1 MNSEIFGIF
10 CKQYSEEIRNPPM
23 NATTL
28 PEALKLMQYIG
39 DAIGTIR
46 DPQELFRTVTDKLRL
61 LFPFDSAV
69 IITIDRERREAS
81 VFFEMLRFELPEQ
94 LRHQTRSIAGTWLE
108 GHLDDRTVTVATI
121 ARDIPSFGADDAPLL
136 WTLHELGMRQ
146 IVLSPLRSGGRVIG
160 FLNFVSKEEETW
172 SDADR
177 TLLAGVSSSIAIAVS
192 NALAYEELRQRE
204 AETAMQLAI
213 NNALFTIK
221 ERSQMLLTV
230 CEQISRLVPCA
241 FLGIR
246 VVGEDG
252 RYRIFDNF
260 MREPGSRFAPFS
272 PLEQLDMSVDD
283 PVARESV
290 EVISRPGVYSGE
302 RFEELCRE
310 FRLVGMVRE
319 RFGVSSSIIVQL
331 WDLPGSRAG
340 LIISGIGVALGEE
353 ELRTVRLIVP
363 QLALA
368 LQNYLAFDE
377 IDRLRRKL
385 EGERT
390 YLVEEIREAHN
401 FEEIVGQS
409 EPLTEV
415 LRRVSQ
421 VAPTD
426 ATVLIEGETGTGKEL
441 VARAI
446 HNRSPR
452 KERVLVRVNCAA
464 LPASLVESEL
474 FGHEK
479 GSFTGAVERRIG
491 KFELA
496 DGGTIFLDEIGEL
509 PLELQPKLLRVL
521 QEKELE
527 RIGGR
532 REIPVDARVIAATNR
547 DLQKEVA
554 AGRFREDLYFRL
566 NAFPLALPPL
576 RERRDDIPV
585 LAMHFA
591 RKFARE
597 FGKPERAIRERD
609 MRELISRQWRGN
621 IRELSHCIEQAVIV
635 SEGDTLDFTTA
646 LPPRG
651 EKSAPS
657 APSAIMTMA
666 EFGEEARKME
676 RTLILDALDRAGG
689 RVSGEGGAAELLKIN
704 AKTLYSRID
713 KLGIRKRYGA
723 G

>member
-1 MNSEIFGIF
+1 
-10 CKQYSEEIRNPPM
+10 M

-61 LFPFDSAV
+61 LFAFDSAV

-108 GHLDDRTVTVATI
+108 GHLDDRTVTVASI
-121 ARDIPSFGADDAPLL
+121 ARDIPSFGADGAPLL

-160 FLNFVSKEEETW
+160 FLSFVSAEEKLW
-172 SDADR
+172 SDGDKS
-177 TLLAGVSSSIAIAVS
+177 LLSGVSSSIAIAVS

-204 AETAMQLAI
+204 AETSMQLAI

-221 ERSQMLLTV
+221 DRSQMLLTV
-230 CEQISRLVPCA
+230 CEQISRLVPCS

-246 VVGEDG
+246 VVGSDG
-252 RYRIFDNF
+252 RFHIYDNF
-260 MREPGSRFAPFS
+260 MRGSGSSFAPFS
-272 PLEQLDMSVDD
+272 PLEHLEMLPDD
-283 PVARESV
+283 PVARESI
-290 EVISRPGVYSGE
+290 EVISRPGIYSGE
-302 RFEELCRE
+302 RFDELCRD
-310 FRLVGMVRE
+310 FRILELVRD
-319 RFGVSSSIIVQL
+319 RFGISSIIVLQL

-340 LIISGIGVALGEE
+340 LIISGVGVTLGDEE
-353 ELRTVRLIVP
+353 ARTVSLIVP

-390 YLVEEIREAHN
+390 YLVEEIRAAHN
-401 FEEIVGQS
+401 FEEIVGNS
-409 EPLTEV
+409 APLAEV

-441 VARAI
+441 IARAI
-446 HNRSPR
+446 HNLSPR
-452 KERVLVRVNCAA
+452 KERVLVKVNCAA
-464 LPASLVESEL
+464 LPASLIESEL

-479 GSFTGAVERRIG
+479 GSFTGATERRIG

-509 PLELQPKLLRVL
+509 PLELQAKLLRVL

-532 REIPVDARVIAATNR
+532 RVIPVDVRVIAATNR
-547 DLQKEVA
+547 DLKKEVA
-554 AGRFREDLYFRL
+554 TGRFRQDLYFRL
-566 NAFPLALPPL
+566 NAFPLSVPPL

-585 LAMHFA
+585 LALHFA

-609 MRELISRQWRGN
+609 MNELVSREWRGN
-621 IRELSHCIEQAVIV
+621 IRELSHTIEQAVIV
-635 SEGDTLDFTTA
+635 AEGDSLDFSTV
-646 LPPRG
+646 LPLRNESVPL
-651 EKSAPS
+651 SAPS
-657 APSAIMTMA
+657 ALMTMA
-666 EFGEEARKME
+666 ELEEEMRGME
-676 RTLILDALDRAGG
+676 RKLILDALDRAGG

>member
-1 MNSEIFGIF
+1 MT
-10 CKQYSEEIRNPPM
+10 
-23 NATTL
+23 ATTL
-28 PEALKLMQYIG
+28 PEALQLMQYIG

-46 DPQELFRTVTDKLRL
+46 EPQELFRTVTDKLRL
-61 LFPFDSAV
+61 IFPFDSAV
-69 IITIDRERREAS
+69 IITIDRERREAI
-81 VFFEMLRFELPEQ
+81 VFFELLRFELPEH
-94 LRHQTRSIAGTWLE
+94 LRHQRRSIAGTWLE
-108 GHLDDRTVTVATI
+108 GHLDDRAVTVASI
-121 ARDIPSFGADDAPLL
+121 ASDIPTFGQKDAPLL
-136 WTLHELGMRQ
+136 WTLHELGMKQ
-146 IVLSPLRSGGRVIG
+146 LVLSPLRSGGRVIG
-160 FLNFVSKEEETW
+160 FLNFVSKEEEPW
-172 SDADR
+172 SESDR
-177 TLLAGVSSSIAIAVS
+177 SLLAGVSSSIAIAVS
-192 NALAYEELRQRE
+192 NSLAYEELRQRE
-204 AETAMQLAI
+204 AETVMQLAI

-221 ERSQMLLTV
+221 ERGQMLLTV
-230 CEQISRLVPCA
+230 CEQISKLIPCG

-246 VVGEDG
+246 VVGNDG
-252 RYRIFDNF
+252 RFRIFDNF
-260 MREPGSRFAPFS
+260 MREPGRSFAPFS
-272 PLEQLDMSVDD
+272 PLEELEVSVDD

-290 EVISRPGVYSGE
+290 EVLSRPGVYAGE
-302 RFEELCRE
+302 RFDELCRE
-310 FRLVGMVRE
+310 FRLVGMVRD
-319 RFGVSSSIIVQL
+319 RFGISSTIVVQL

-340 LIISGIGVALGEE
+340 LIISGIGVSLGEG
-353 ELRTVRLIVP
+353 ELATIRLIVP

-368 LQNYLAFDE
+368 LQNYMAFDE

-409 EPLTEV
+409 APLAEV

-441 VARAI
+441 IARAI

-464 LPASLVESEL
+464 LPAALIESEL

-479 GSFTGAVERRIG
+479 GSFTGATERRIG

-509 PLELQPKLLRVL
+509 PLELQSKLLRVL

-532 REIPVDARVIAATNR
+532 RVIPVDVRVIAATNR
-547 DLQKEVA
+547 DLEKEVA
-554 AGRFREDLYFRL
+554 AGGFREDLYFRL

-609 MRELISRQWRGN
+609 MRELTSRDWKGN

-635 SEGDTLDFTTA
+635 SEDELLDLSTS

-651 EKSAPS
+651 ESVVSTPQS
-657 APSAIMTMA
+657 PIMTME
-666 EFGEEARKME
+666 EFEEEARSME

-689 RVSGEGGAAELLKIN
+689 RVSGENGAAELLKIN

>member
-1 MNSEIFGIF
+1 
-10 CKQYSEEIRNPPM
+10 M

-28 PEALKLMQYIG
+28 PEALQLMQYIG

-61 LFPFDSAV
+61 IFSFDSAV
-69 IITIDRERREAS
+69 IITLDRDRRYVS
-81 VFFEMLRFELPEQ
+81 VFFEMLRFELPEH
-94 LRHQTRSIAGTWLE
+94 LRHQKRSITGTWLE
-108 GHLDDRTVTVATI
+108 GHLDDRAVTVASI
-121 ARDIPSFGADDAPLL
+121 ARDIPSFGQEDAPLL

-160 FLNFVSKEEETW
+160 FLSFVSKEENLW
-172 SDADR
+172 SEGD
-177 TLLAGVSSSIAIAVS
+177 TSLLAGVTTSIAIAVS

-204 AETAMQLAI
+204 TETVMQLAI

-221 ERSQMLLTV
+221 ERSSMLLTV
-230 CEQISRLVPCA
+230 CEQISTLIPCA

-246 VVGEDG
+246 VVGDDG
-252 RYRIFDNF
+252 RFRIFDNF
-260 MREPGSRFAPFS
+260 MREPGQSFMPFS
-272 PLEQLDMSVDD
+272 PLELLDLAADD
-283 PVARESV
+283 PIARESL
-290 EVISRPGVYSGE
+290 EVISMPGVYSGA
-302 RFEELCRE
+302 RFDELCNR
-310 FRLVGMVRE
+310 FRLVGMVRD
-319 RFGVSSSIIVQL
+319 RFGISSSIVVRL

-340 LIISGIGVALGEE
+340 LIISGIGVSLGED
-353 ELRTVRLIVP
+353 ELATVRLIVP

-368 LQNYLAFDE
+368 LQNYLAFEE

-390 YLVEEIREAHN
+390 YLVEEIRESHN

-409 EPLTEV
+409 APLAEV

-452 KERVLVRVNCAA
+452 KERVLVRVNCAV
-464 LPASLVESEL
+464 LPAALIETEL

-509 PLELQPKLLRVL
+509 PLELQSKMLRVL
-521 QEKELE
+521 QEREFE

-532 REIPVDARVIAATNR
+532 RVIPVDVRVIAATNR

-566 NAFPLALPPL
+566 NAFPLSLPPL
-576 RERRDDIPV
+576 RDRRDDIAV
-585 LAMHFA
+585 LALHFA

-609 MRELISRQWRGN
+609 MRELASREWRGN

-635 SEGDTLDFTTA
+635 SEGELLDLSTA
-646 LPPRG
+646 LPPRS

-657 APSAIMTMA
+657 AQSAIMTME
-666 EFGEEARKME
+666 EFEEEARKME
-676 RTLILDALDRAGG
+676 RKLILDALDRAGG

>member
-1 MNSEIFGIF
+1 MQAMN
-10 CKQYSEEIRNPPM
+10 NTP
-23 NATTL
+23 L
-28 PEALKLMQYIG
+28 PEAFKLMQYIG

-61 LFPFDSAV
+61 IFSFDSAV
-69 IITIDRERREAS
+69 IITLDRDRRHVS
-81 VFFEMLRFELPEQ
+81 VFFEMLRFELPGH
-94 LRHQTRSIAGTWLE
+94 LRVQKRSIVGTWLE
-108 GHLDDRTVTVATI
+108 RHLDDRTVTIASI
-121 ARDIPSFGADDAPLL
+121 ARDIPSFGKDDAPLL

-160 FLNFVSKEEETW
+160 FLNFVSKEEVHWNE
-172 SDADR
+172 SDKS
-177 TLLAGVSSSIAIAVS
+177 LLAGVSSSIAIAVS

-221 ERSQMLLTV
+221 ERSRMMLAV
-230 CEQISRLVPCA
+230 CEQISTLIPCG

-246 VVGEDG
+246 VVGDDG
-252 RYRIFDNF
+252 RFRIFDNF
-260 MREPGSRFAPFS
+260 MREPGQSFVPFS
-272 PLEQLDMSVDD
+272 PFERLDISPDD
-283 PVARESV
+283 PIARESA
-290 EVISRPGVYSGE
+290 EVISKPGVYSGA
-302 RFEELCRE
+302 RFDELCTRY
-310 FRLVGMVRE
+310 RLVGLVRD
-319 RFGVSSSIIVQL
+319 RFGISSSIIVQL
-331 WDLPGSRAG
+331 WDLPGSLAG

-353 ELRTVRLIVP
+353 ELATVRLIVP

-390 YLVEEIREAHN
+390 YLVEEIRETHN
-401 FEEIVGQS
+401 FEEIVGNS
-409 EPLTEV
+409 APLTEV

-441 VARAI
+441 IARAI
-446 HNRSPR
+446 HNLSPR
-452 KERVLVRVNCAA
+452 RERVLVKVNCAA
-464 LPASLVESEL
+464 LPASLIESEL

-479 GSFTGAVERRIG
+479 GSFTGATERRIG

-509 PLELQPKLLRVL
+509 PLELQAKMLRVL
-521 QEKELE
+521 QERELE

-532 REIPVDARVIAATNR
+532 RVIPVDVRVIAATNR
-547 DLQKEVA
+547 DLEKEVA

-566 NAFPLALPPL
+566 NVFPLSLPPL
-576 RERRDDIPV
+576 RERRDDIPM
-585 LAMHFA
+585 LALHYA
-591 RKFARE
+591 RRFARE
-597 FGKPERAIRERD
+597 FGKPLRSIRERD
-609 MRELISRQWRGN
+609 MRELMSRDWKGN
-621 IRELSHCIEQAVIV
+621 VRELSHCIEQAVIV
-635 SEGDTLDFTTA
+635 SEGEALDLSTA
-646 LPPRG
+646 LPPAR
-651 EKSAPS
+651 KSAVAA
-657 APSAIMTMA
+657 APTALMTMA
-666 EFGEEARKME
+666 AFEEETRNME
-676 RTLILDALDRAGG
+676 RKLILAALDQAEG
-689 RVSGEGGAAELLKIN
+689 RVSGEGGAAELLKLN

-713 KLGIRKRYGA
+713 KLGIRKRYGL